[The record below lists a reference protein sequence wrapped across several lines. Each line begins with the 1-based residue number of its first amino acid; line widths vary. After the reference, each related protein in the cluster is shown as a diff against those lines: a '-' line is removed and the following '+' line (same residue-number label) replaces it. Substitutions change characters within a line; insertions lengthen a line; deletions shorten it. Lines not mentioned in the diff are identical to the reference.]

1 MCINKLKHRMN
12 TIRCKNNYKDI
23 YQMMPSQAMIIEIK
37 NETVTGSEIL
47 TESETV
53 TLRGKL
59 CSNNKHILKMK
70 TNGEKLIIN

>member
-1 MCINKLKHRMN
+1 
-12 TIRCKNNYKDI
+12 
-23 YQMMPSQAMIIEIK
+23 MMPSQAMIIEIK